1 MMKIGI
7 FLQACGIKC
16 SEEQAKKV
24 EAFVDHFLKKHYIPK
39 ENLKIVK
46 SLTKKDILPEIN
58 KNIADQNSDD
68 TPTENVIR
76 TGKET
81 DFSKCTV

>member
-1 MMKIGI
+1 MIQKSICHEIPWIYEAFKMMKIGI

-39 ENLKIVK
+39 ENFKTVK
-46 SLTKKDILPEIN
+46 SLEKKEILP
-58 KNIADQNSDD
+58 
-68 TPTENVIR
+68 
-76 TGKET
+76 
-81 DFSKCTV
+81 